1 MLKILAALR
10 SQRGTSDHRH
20 WLLTLVPLIMPPRK
34 RTLDRRKVTEDYFP
48 FNLLPVECQLHIF
61 SFLNEVDKCNC
72 ALVCFSWSCIIRS
85 WKLWRVADYSRR
97 SVFNLGQE
105 GLLVSNREFE
115 KWRSWVHLYTHHLI
129 SRRASLLT
137 LKASFDLGDRYNKW
151 GELLSHLLDHVH
163 CRDLSRLDLNWTF
176 TLLEPLDVKVH
187 SSSQKETKT
196 KMDQVTILSRFCIS
210 DPKPEAFIF
219 LDFMVFLLYL
229 CGCFAKGLF

>member
-1 MLKILAALR
+1 
-10 SQRGTSDHRH
+10 
-20 WLLTLVPLIMPPRK
+20 MPPRK
-34 RTLDRRKVTEDYFP
+34 RTLGRSKVTEDYFS
-48 FNLLPVECQLHIF
+48 FNLLPVECQLHVF

-115 KWRSWVHLYTHHLI
+115 KWRSWVHYYTHHLI

-137 LKASFDLGDRYNKW
+137 LKASFDLGDRCNKW
-151 GELLSHLLDHVH
+151 GELLNHLLDNVH

-176 TLLEPLDVKVH
+176 TLLEPLDVKVL

-196 KMDQVTILSRFCIS
+196 KMDQVTILFCSSDRFNCYS
-210 DPKPEAFIF
+210 NANKSLLKVTQVQHSKFE
-219 LDFMVFLLYL
+219 MV
-229 CGCFAKGLF
+229 KNI

>member
-1 MLKILAALR
+1 
-10 SQRGTSDHRH
+10 
-20 WLLTLVPLIMPPRK
+20 MPPRK

-196 KMDQVTILSRFCIS
+196 KMDQVTILSPFCIS
-210 DPKPEAFIF
+210 EMKPEALSYFSISWCF
-219 LDFMVFLLYL
+219 CSTFVAVLLNV
-229 CGCFAKGLF
+229 LFF